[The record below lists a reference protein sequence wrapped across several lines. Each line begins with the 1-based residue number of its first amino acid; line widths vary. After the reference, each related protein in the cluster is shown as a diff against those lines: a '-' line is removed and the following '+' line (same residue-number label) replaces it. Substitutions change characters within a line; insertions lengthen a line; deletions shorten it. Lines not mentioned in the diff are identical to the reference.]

1 MCPRT
6 AGELLPGLCRRADV
20 RSVRL
25 QGERRRVLPQ
35 EHRQLR
41 SGAQAWG
48 RVWPSW
54 LNRVRPGWVGEALRR
69 RRRCY
74 RPRLGLGCSRCCL
87 RLQHAE
93 GRRKRGARGWGC
105 REPPGP
111 GGRSQAKPKAMGIS
125 DLRVPRARSPQAA
138 CRLQLGSAS
147 ARGVRA
153 HTHTAAAAARAP
165 LWCMVYGVGIWR
177 VGGPRRW
184 CRWWWWSQPADGAA
198 RQRGARVAAAIRK
211 LSAAQSQS
219 QRRTENRSCRSNIFN
234 YSFAGDNFW

>member
-93 GRRKRGARGWGC
+93 GRRKRGARGC

-153 HTHTAAAAARAP
+153 HTYTAAAAARAP
-165 LWCMVYGVGIWR
+165 LWCMV
-177 VGGPRRW
+177 
-184 CRWWWWSQPADGAA
+184 
-198 RQRGARVAAAIRK
+198 
-211 LSAAQSQS
+211 
-219 QRRTENRSCRSNIFN
+219 
-234 YSFAGDNFW
+234 